1 MLFILRKITAIS
13 LGLFLLFSCKESK
26 KTLSKDSKTIE
37 NHSLK
42 IEKKEDF
49 IIFESLLVKE
59 NIQIAKYNN
68 IVFSDNGAKFK
79 RDEESYIHIP
89 KIDIDLNKEFNIS
102 FWFKFNDEFG
112 PKPPALFVYKNKYS
126 SPSNSP
132 FYVFLP
138 AKRVSGVIGDQ
149 MLFAEN
155 YNSRQGYSRKYYDSF
170 QLSPGTF
177 YFLSINKKDS
187 ILQIYVNSELYSEYD
202 NLIYSK
208 QKGEEIYLGA
218 FPHDSE
224 FKNPFEGSIKGL
236 KIYSRALMENE
247 IVNLYNSEPNLE

>member
-1 MLFILRKITAIS
+1 
-13 LGLFLLFSCKESK
+13 
-26 KTLSKDSKTIE
+26 
-37 NHSLK
+37 
-42 IEKKEDF
+42 
-49 IIFESLLVKE
+49 
-59 NIQIAKYNN
+59 
-68 IVFSDNGAKFK
+68 
-79 RDEESYIHIP
+79 
-89 KIDIDLNKEFNIS
+89 
-102 FWFKFNDEFG
+102 
-112 PKPPALFVYKNKYS
+112 
-126 SPSNSP
+126 
-132 FYVFLP
+132 
-138 AKRVSGVIGDQ
+138 